1 MKALKVIAS
10 RKRIDLAGLLKQRY
24 GLVGPSDL
32 GIRQA
37 SELIDELKGG
47 EEDEAGRGDANGAF
61 VANGSA
67 R

>member
-1 MKALKVIAS
+1 VA
-10 RKRIDLAGLLKQRY
+10 
-24 GLVGPSDL
+24 PSDL

-47 EEDEAGRGDANGAF
+47 EDDEAGRGEANGTFA
-61 VANGSA
+61 GTGGA